1 MWHMCTVVD
10 IVPLRS
16 VLFKFYIHKSEEP
29 TDLHVLAPLALNQF
43 APVLQ
48 LEQTD
53 SVFSLTE
60 CLSCPL

>member
-1 MWHMCTVVD
+1 MCTVVD

>member
-10 IVPLRS
+10 IVPLQTI
-16 VLFKFYIHKSEEP
+16 LFKSYIHKSEEP

-53 SVFSLTE
+53 SIQFD
-60 CLSCPL
+60 